1 MRLATFSEVFWELRS
16 GEKSHEESP
25 ETFWIPPK
33 GERNNLMRGDGA
45 KLIFE
50 IEGEDESCNISYE
63 VERMWVIVSEKID
76 DVYIGIL
83 DNKPASIEPL
93 ESAYLVFGA
102 EIPFK
107 AEHIIDLRE
116 VPSDYAEWQLSQP
129 PERIWIGRDK

>member
-16 GEKSHEESP
+16 GEKSHEDNP
-25 ETFWIPPK
+25 ETFWIPPE
-33 GERNNLMRGDGA
+33 GERNNLKRGDGA

-50 IEGEDESCNISYE
+50 IEGEDEHGNISYQA
-63 VERMWVIVSEKID
+63 ERMWVIVAEKTG

-83 DNKPASIEPL
+83 DNQPASIEPL
-93 ESAYLVFGA
+93 DEIYLVFGA

-116 VPSDYAEWQLSQP
+116 VPGEYAEWQLNQP
-129 PERIWIGRDK
+129 PERKWIGREK